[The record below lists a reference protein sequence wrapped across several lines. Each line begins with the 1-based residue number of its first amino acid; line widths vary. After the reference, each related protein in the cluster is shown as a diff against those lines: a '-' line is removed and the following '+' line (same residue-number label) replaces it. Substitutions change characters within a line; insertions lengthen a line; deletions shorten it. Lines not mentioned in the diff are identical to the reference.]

1 MVQRAEGTETS
12 SEKKTW
18 SLVQS
23 LEQGRDLIWIR
34 HKLFSTGCL
43 APKPSRSGL
52 VVQMEEHGLSVPRCA
67 CQVRPW
73 VEQTEQMAWGLPTGD
88 TGPPTRKLPQPPDKD

>member
-12 SEKKTW
+12 SEKKTR

-23 LEQGRDLIWIR
+23 LEQGHDLIWIGS
-34 HKLFSTGCL
+34 KLFSTGCL

-73 VEQTEQMAWGLPTGD
+73 VGQMEQMAWGLRTGD
-88 TGPPTRKLPQPPDKD
+88 IGPPTRKLPQPPDKD